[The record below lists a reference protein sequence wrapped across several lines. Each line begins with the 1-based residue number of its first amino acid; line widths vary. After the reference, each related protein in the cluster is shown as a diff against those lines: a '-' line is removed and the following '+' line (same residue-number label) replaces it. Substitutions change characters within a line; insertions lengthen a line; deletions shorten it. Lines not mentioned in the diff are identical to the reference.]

1 MGRLILMAQN
11 SRTIRIW
18 LALIASMSIGAVVL
32 MALDKNCPSAGA
44 FSLTS
49 YTRLDSVEKIV
60 ADMATT
66 RENVW
71 NRAEIY
77 FSDTA
82 AGSIED
88 ISKFSGGDDA
98 DSVNFHFIICNGV
111 GGKDGLVQATNR
123 WKEQMPAMP
132 EKGWYGS
139 PQTIR
144 ICVIGDG
151 VKVMPTDA
159 QLKRTSSLVETLS
172 RKFSIDKKHISY
184 PGNWQM

>member
-1 MGRLILMAQN
+1 MAQN

-18 LALIASMSIGAVVL
+18 VALIASMSIGAVVL

-44 FSLTS
+44 FSLAS
-49 YTRLDSVEKIV
+49 YTRLDPVEKIV
-60 ADMATT
+60 TDVEILHTHA
-66 RENVW
+66 W
-71 NRAEIY
+71 NRAEIC

-82 AGSIED
+82 AGGIED
-88 ISKFSGGDDA
+88 LSKLSKVEDGQA
-98 DSVNFHFIICNGV
+98 INFHFIICNGV
-111 GGKDGLVQATNR
+111 GAKDGLVESTNR

-132 EKGWYGS
+132 EKEWYGS

-159 QLKRTSSLVETLS
+159 QLKRTSALVETLS

-184 PGNWQM
+184 PANWQM